1 MTNMSTTNI
10 VLDQAPELLP
20 KEWVERAKKVS
31 TTLLSDVMDR
41 PIEMEH
47 SIKPCHID
55 SVLVGAAVTIDV
67 KSGDN
72 LAVHHAIYH
81 SQPGH
86 VLVVNA
92 NGYDKRAVIGEL
104 MAAAAEALH
113 LNGFVI
119 DGFVRDFSTLAKSTL
134 PVFSRGA
141 VPGGPEK
148 NGPGHVNA
156 PTQCGGLA
164 IQPGDFI
171 MGDADGVIVLPREEV
186 EGALQR
192 AEEKAQYE
200 AERLKKI
207 AKGQIKPAWLK
218 SI

>member
-1 MTNMSTTNI
+1 
-10 VLDQAPELLP
+10 
-20 KEWVERAKKVS
+20 
-31 TTLLSDVMDR
+31 MDS

-47 SIKPCHID
+47 PIKPCHID
-55 SVLVGAAVTIDV
+55 SVLVGTAVTIDV
-67 KSGDN
+67 ESGDN

-92 NGYDKRAVIGEL
+92 NGYEKRAVIGEL

-119 DGFVRDFSTLAKSTL
+119 DGFIRDLSTLSKSTF

-141 VPGGPEK
+141 VPGGPKK
-148 NGPGHVNA
+148 NGPGRVND
-156 PTQCGGLA
+156 PIQCGGLA

-192 AEEKAQYE
+192 AEEKAHYE

-207 AKGQIKPAWLK
+207 AEGQIKPAWLK
-218 SI
+218 TV